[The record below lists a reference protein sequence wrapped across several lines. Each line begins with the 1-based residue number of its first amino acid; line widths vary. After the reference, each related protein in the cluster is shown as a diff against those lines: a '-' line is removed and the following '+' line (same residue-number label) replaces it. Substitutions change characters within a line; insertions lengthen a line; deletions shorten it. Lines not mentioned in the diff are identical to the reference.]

1 MRAAR
6 GRDARAHAPA
16 DIDFKVPCV
25 YIRKSLAR
33 IGDEDLLNPPKTP
46 QSYRRVTMPNFLTE
60 ELAEYLRLRGPSNPD
75 THIFPSMTK
84 HLLHHEM
91 TRGAKIAG
99 VKRIR
104 IHDLRHSHAS
114 MLVAMGMTVPSIT
127 ARLGHSGETVTHR
140 YIHLMPGS
148 EATIAAGI
156 NRMMSDGAQA

>member
-1 MRAAR
+1 
-6 GRDARAHAPA
+6 
-16 DIDFKVPCV
+16 
-25 YIRKSLAR
+25 
-33 IGDEDLLNPPKTP
+33 
-46 QSYRRVTMPNFLTE
+46 MPNFLTE

-75 THIFPSMTK
+75 TCIFPSMTK

-91 TRGAKIAG
+91 RRGAKIAG

-104 IHDLRHSHAS
+104 IQDLRHSHAS
-114 MLVAMGMTVPSIT
+114 MLVAMGMTVPSIV
-127 ARLGHSGETVTHR
+127 ARLGHSGEAVTHR